1 MSTLANYGLVAI
13 GGALG
18 AMARMGAGQLITAI
32 AGTRLPWHTFAINI
46 TGSLCLGYVATAI
59 ALRGGTNAALIN
71 HLVAIGFLGAY
82 TTFST
87 FELETWNLFISGR
100 TWAAIGYVFAS
111 VTVGL
116 AAIGLGVTLARWT
129 LA

>member
-1 MSTLANYGLVAI
+1 MSTLANYALVGL

-18 AMARMGAGQLITAI
+18 AMSRMGVGHLVTVM
-32 AGTRLPWHTFAINI
+32 AGTRMPWHTFTINI
-46 TGSLCLGYVATAI
+46 TGSLCLGFVATAV
-59 ALRGGTNAALIN
+59 ALRSGSGTAIMN

-87 FELETWNLFISGR
+87 FEVETWNLFINGR
-100 TWAAIGYVFAS
+100 TWAAIGYVLAS
-111 VTVGL
+111 VTLGF
-116 AAIGLGVTLARWT
+116 AAVGLGVVLARWA